1 MYLFIIYDEKKEEE
15 TKSIWV
21 TAKRILD
28 NKSNRFIIASETF
41 RIAGSI
47 SKDRHFSLMNGK
59 KNELTKEEKK
69 QQLDNYV

>member
-1 MYLFIIYDEKKEEE
+1 MNKNKKKEVK

-28 NKSNRFIIASETF
+28 NKSNRFIIASKTF
-41 RIAGSI
+41 QIAGSI

-59 KNELTKEEKK
+59 ELTKKK